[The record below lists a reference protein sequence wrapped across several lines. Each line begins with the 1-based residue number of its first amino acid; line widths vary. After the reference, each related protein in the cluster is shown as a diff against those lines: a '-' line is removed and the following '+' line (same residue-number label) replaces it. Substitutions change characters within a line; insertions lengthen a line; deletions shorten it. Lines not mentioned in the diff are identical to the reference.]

1 MFAKLPLTAIRA
13 FESAARLGGFKAAS
27 AELFV
32 TPAAVSQQIKTLE
45 NLLGSMLFVR
55 TPHGVKLTDN
65 GEVLYSKVHLSF
77 LDISRSVSSLTP
89 PTDTNTLRV
98 STTPAFASLWL
109 IPRLANF
116 YSEHPEIHVS
126 IETSNEV
133 VDLLRDSS
141 VDLAIRCGF
150 RDYPDLYSYTLMR
163 EQFGVFSHAHWKEEE
178 AETSLKLIDIR
189 WTTSSPASI
198 GWASWCAA
206 ANHEGWLSKAVYRE
220 YNDEHFALQAAI
232 AGHGLTLA
240 SSVLVADYVAN
251 GLLIPYKPE
260 IKIPGAQFSAVC
272 VPGRERSGAVK
283 QFLAWMVKAIASCH
297 ANYQVA
303 QNEASEALT
312 MRRASLAT

>member
-45 NLLGSMLFVR
+45 NLLGNMLFVR
-55 TPHGVKLTDN
+55 TSHGVQLTAA

-77 LDISRSVSSLTP
+77 LDISSSMSSLKP
-89 PTDTNTLRV
+89 PADSNTLRI

-109 IPRLANF
+109 IPRLAKF
-116 YSEHPEIHVS
+116 YSEHPDIHVS

-133 VDLLRDSS
+133 VDLFRDAS

-150 RDYPDLYSYTLMR
+150 RDFPDLYSHPLMR

-178 AETSLKLIDIR
+178 AETSLKLINIR
-189 WTTSSPASI
+189 WTTSSPSSI
-198 GWASWCAA
+198 SWKSWCAA
-206 ANHEGWLSKAVYRE
+206 AKHESWLSKAIYRE

-240 SSVLVADYVAN
+240 STVLAADYVTN

-283 QFLAWMVKAIASCH
+283 QFLAWMVKVIASCH
-297 ANYQVA
+297 ADSHGVRA
-303 QNEASEALT
+303 EASESLSK
-312 MRRASLAT
+312 RRASLAV

>member
-55 TPHGVKLTDN
+55 TPHGVQLTAN
-65 GEVLYSKVHLSF
+65 GERLYSKVHLSF
-77 LDISRSVSSLTP
+77 LDISGSMSSLKP
-89 PTDTNTLRV
+89 PADANTLRV

-109 IPRLANF
+109 IPRLAKF
-116 YSEHPEIHVS
+116 YSEHPDIHVS
-126 IETSNEV
+126 VETSNEV
-133 VDLLRDSS
+133 VDLFRDSS

-150 RDYPDLYSYTLMR
+150 RDFPDLYSHALMR
-163 EQFGVFSHAHWKEEE
+163 EQFGVFSHAHWRQEEVE
-178 AETSLKLIDIR
+178 ASLKLINIR
-189 WTTSSPASI
+189 WATSSPASI
-198 GWASWCAA
+198 SWASWCAA
-206 ANHEGWLSKAVYRE
+206 ANHESWLSNAVYRE

-240 SSVLVADYVAN
+240 STVLAADYVAN
-251 GLLIPYKPE
+251 GLLIPYRPD

-283 QFLAWMVKAIASCH
+283 QFLAWMVKVIADCH
-297 ANYQVA
+297 IDCPVA
-303 QNEASEALT
+303 RDVASQAVT
-312 MRRASLAT
+312 KRRTSLAI